1 MLVSHRGQGAGRRL
15 TMSLQS
21 ESPHRAIIQ
30 AAKLRGCD
38 LIVMASHGRK
48 GITGELV
55 GSETAR
61 VITNCTIPVLVY
73 R

>member
-1 MLVSHRGQGAGRRL
+1 MLRSNIRRD
-15 TMSLQS
+15 
-21 ESPHRAIIQ
+21 P
-30 AAKLRGCD
+30 AARD
-38 LIVMASHGRK
+38 LIIMAAHGRQ

-61 VITNCTIPVLVY
+61 VITNCKIPVLVY

>member
-1 MLVSHRGQGAGRRL
+1 MPCDTYSVQHDW
-15 TMSLQS
+15 
-21 ESPHRAIIQ
+21 PYRAIIM
-30 AAKLRGCD
+30 AATDRGCD

-61 VITNCTIPVLVY
+61 VIGFHFTMTFTRWTLLLP
-73 R
+73 